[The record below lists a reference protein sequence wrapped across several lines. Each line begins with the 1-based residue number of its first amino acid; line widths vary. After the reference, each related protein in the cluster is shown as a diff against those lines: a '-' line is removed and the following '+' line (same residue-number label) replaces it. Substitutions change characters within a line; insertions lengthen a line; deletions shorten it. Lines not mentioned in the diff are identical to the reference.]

1 MKTIRNGVYPTMI
14 TPYTAENEVDYAA
27 VENLVKW
34 YAEKGCDG
42 IFAICQSSEIFYLT
56 LEERVKIAET
66 VIQTARAV
74 NPDMNIVASGHVSYT
89 VEEQAKELNAVAA
102 LKPDALVLI
111 SNRLDISN
119 EGDDVWIANA
129 EKLLEKLPKDI
140 LLGIYECPHP
150 YKRLLTPRI
159 LEWCKQSGRF
169 AFIKDTCC
177 DVTMLSER
185 LAQLDGSGI
194 KLYNANAQTLLHA
207 LKHGAAGYSGV
218 MANFHPELY
227 GYLCRHFT
235 EEPEKCQKLQE
246 IICMTAFTEYLAYP
260 VTAKYHLNEIGVKMA
275 LNTRTRKMTDLKEYD
290 RHIIDQMRHLAV
302 VTAKELGI
310 LI

>member
-1 MKTIRNGVYPTMI
+1 MKTIANGVYPTMI
-14 TPYTAENEVDYAA
+14 TPYTEENEVDYAA

-56 LEERVKIAET
+56 LEERVKIAQT
-66 VIQTARAV
+66 VIETARAV
-74 NPDMNIVASGHVSYT
+74 NPDMNVVASGHISYT
-89 VEEQAKELNAVAA
+89 IEEQARELNAIAA

-111 SNRLDISN
+111 SNRLDIAN

-129 EKLLEKLPKDI
+129 EKLLAKLPEEI
-140 LLGIYECPHP
+140 PLGIYECPHP

-159 LEWCKQSGRF
+159 LEWCKASGRF

-177 DVTMLSER
+177 NVTMLTER
-185 LAQLDGSGI
+185 LEQLDGSGI

-227 GYLCRHFT
+227 VYLCKHFAD
-235 EEPEKCQKLQE
+235 EAEKCEGLQE
-246 IICMTAFTEYLAYP
+246 VICMTAFTEALAYP

-290 RHIIDQMRHLAV
+290 RHIIDQMRRLAEK
-302 VTAKELGI
+302 TAKELGI
-310 LI
+310 